1 MITAGGGY
9 TATNNYDIEESTGDG
24 VGGTIKVVTVE
35 DTGASI
41 GKLQA
46 VANES
51 APPVTLNCGFLTT
64 KGISVRISGTGAKA
78 HIIYE

>member
-1 MITAGGGY
+1 MVSTTGSGVVGTA
-9 TATNNYDIEESTGDG
+9 A
-24 VGGTIKVVTVE
+24 IKINAVT

-51 APPVTLNCGFLTT
+51 APPIESYCGILTT
-64 KGISVRISGTGAKA
+64 KGISVRLTGTSMKA
-78 HIIYE
+78 HLVYE